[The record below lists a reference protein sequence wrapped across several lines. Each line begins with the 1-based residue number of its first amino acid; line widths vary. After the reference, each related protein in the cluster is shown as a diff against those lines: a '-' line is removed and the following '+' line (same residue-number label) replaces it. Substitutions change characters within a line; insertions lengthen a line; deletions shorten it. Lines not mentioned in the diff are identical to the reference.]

1 MKTPKISIV
10 IPTRNRTQFLIDT
23 VNVALSHCSN
33 VEVVVSDNSDTD
45 IARVGLLTAIDTGRV
60 VYDHSGELKS
70 VVQNFE
76 HAVSLSSGDWIMV
89 IGDDDAIGPGLD
101 QIVNW
106 ATLNGVDAVV
116 PYKSSFT
123 VSYYWPGVVSKYY
136 GAAYSSRLFLW
147 PFDGGVEHI
156 DAKAE
161 LRNVS
166 SRFGGNLGSLPRI
179 YHGLISRNLLNRIQ
193 SRHGHI
199 FGGVSPDIYSA
210 TLIAA
215 HSRKS
220 VIIDFPFVIPGTSK
234 SSTAGQGAERSD
246 RAQLRQTDH
255 IARFGPALKWDH
267 RIPEFYSPQ
276 TVWAYSLLK
285 ALEEVPELGVSPSF
299 ARLYAKC
306 LLFCRPYASETL
318 HTIKLKSRGVAAFM
332 LLALIV
338 FELAIEVGEMG
349 AKIAR
354 RILAPRAMGGAD
366 RIENLDTI
374 SAAYN
379 ALLENLASTGRAL
392 KLPKNCD

>member
-23 VNVALSHCSN
+23 VNIALSHCSN

-45 IARVGLLTAIDTGRV
+45 VARIGLLTAIDTGRV

-89 IGDDDAIGPGLD
+89 IGDDDTIGPGLD

-136 GAAYSSRLFLW
+136 GDAYSSRLFLW

-166 SRFGGNLGSLPRI
+166 SRFGGNLGSLPRL
-179 YHGLISRNLLNRIQ
+179 YHGLISRSLLNRIQ

-210 TLIAA
+210 ALIAA
-215 HSRKS
+215 HSSKS

-255 IARFGPALKWDH
+255 IARFGPTLEWDH

-285 ALEEVPELGVSPSF
+285 ALEEVPELGIRPSF

-306 LLFCRPYASETL
+306 LLYCRPYASETL
-318 HTIKLKSRGVAAFM
+318 RTIKLNNRGLAALM
-332 LLALIV
+332 LLSSII

-349 AKIAR
+349 AKISR
-354 RILAPRAMGGAD
+354 RILSPRAMGGAD

-374 SAAYN
+374 SAAYD
-379 ALLENLASTGRAL
+379 ALLKNLASTGRSL